1 MATDQYRTK
10 IKGAHKMLMMT
21 NYGINED
28 EELCDDFDLV
38 HNPNYVDNSKFIVNS
53 PKMKYETLGGIE
65 YCKVDESHYK
75 TADDLLQ
82 ECNTKPDNSIDF
94 QIENFRN
101 NNIRV
106 FRTDRIDPINSEIE
120 SNTLSTDRIK
130 DVFEKNKPLYKATN
144 FDNPIILAYAYS

>member
-1 MATDQYRTK
+1 
-10 IKGAHKMLMMT
+10 MLMMT
-21 NYGINED
+21 NFGMNDND
-28 EELCDDFDLV
+28 EELYDLFDPV
-38 HNPNYVDNSKFIVNS
+38 QNTEYVENSKFIVYS
-53 PKMKYETLGGIE
+53 PEMEFETLGDIE

-94 QIENFRN
+94 QIKNFRN